1 MADLRASI
9 RLQRDILRSLGF
21 ACVEEEPNFPSPVA
35 ESSPD
40 AAASAP
46 PRMPAPTPQPT
57 RRPRDDR
64 FAAPLSRDERR
75 SDEQRRSD
83 LAQVASEVTTCRRCD
98 LHLMRTRA
106 VAGEGS
112 PSARLFVIGELPSED
127 DDQAGAPFR
136 GGELETLMTNI
147 LKAIGFKREEVF
159 VTHAVKCR
167 PPQGRSPNE
176 SELECCHE
184 FLARQ
189 VQAIRPEV
197 IVCFGQAALQSLM
210 AEEESRILSK
220 CRGRWLDYRDIAVMP
235 TFALPYIARNTD
247 RKRVVWADLQL
258 VMKRLG
264 G

>member
-46 PRMPAPTPQPT
+46 PRVPAPTPQPT

-112 PSARLFVIGELPSED
+112 PSARLFVIG
-127 DDQAGAPFR
+127 
-136 GGELETLMTNI
+136 
-147 LKAIGFKREEVF
+147 
-159 VTHAVKCR
+159 
-167 PPQGRSPNE
+167 
-176 SELECCHE
+176 
-184 FLARQ
+184 
-189 VQAIRPEV
+189 
-197 IVCFGQAALQSLM
+197 
-210 AEEESRILSK
+210 
-220 CRGRWLDYRDIAVMP
+220 
-235 TFALPYIARNTD
+235 
-247 RKRVVWADLQL
+247 
-258 VMKRLG
+258 
-264 G
+264 